1 MKRFIKSTN
10 HALAGLVHAFKSEGN
25 MRIHFVA
32 AIFAVVAGVLTS
44 ITRFEMMALCITIS
58 FVIFAELMNTAV
70 EAIVDL
76 ITSKFNEN
84 AKIAKNVAAGAVLI
98 AALNALVVGYL
109 IFYRKIKTYTFIARS
124 AIVNAPMHITFA
136 CIAVVALIVIALKAY
151 TMKRR
156 KGTYV
161 QGGMPSGHSA
171 LAFSICT
178 AIAIMSGDI
187 VVSTFA
193 VVLALIVA
201 ESRLETNVHTFTEV
215 IVGALIGVFS
225 TVILFEISELINL
238 G

>member
-25 MRIHFVA
+25 MRIHFTVA
-32 AIFAVVAGVLTS
+32 ILAVIAGVMTS

-70 EAIVDL
+70 EAVVDL
-76 ITSKFNEN
+76 VTSKFNEN
-84 AKIAKNVAAGAVLI
+84 EKIAKNV
-98 AALNALVVGYL
+98 ALVVGYL
-109 IFYRKIKTYTFIARS
+109 IFYRKIRTYSFVAQNSIK
-124 AIVNAPMHITFA
+124 NAPMHISIA
-136 CIAVVALIVIALKAY
+136 CLAIVVLIVIALKAH
-151 TMKRR
+151 TMKKR
-156 KGTYV
+156 KGSYV

-178 AIAIMSGDI
+178 AIAIMSGDL

-215 IVGALIGVFS
+215 IVGALIGVFA